1 MLCLAH
7 YDAYSQAGIQF
18 DAFHAPWTISSLPVT
33 PKTHPI
39 VAPPLD
45 PFLADLRPRTLAQT
59 IVHMGRRIEVAPPIL
74 THAAIFSFFFRVEQD
89 TSVIAEL
96 TLTTPPPAAGLPLQL
111 GVGTVSNAAPPAKP
125 AKTSLPVLKSKIHD
139 RDFARMASCVD
150 PYSSRGLPTLA
161 CRGELNGS
169 WEGRF
174 SFFDFDSYRDM
185 LGGRMRSLYEGP
197 FGDQPQVW
205 KIEEKVVRLTKGEKQ
220 GGRGSTLNAG
230 YEKGQ
235 MGPRATFS
243 QSPPYGTVGL
253 PSGSSTLGSRRK
265 SADLGTG
272 EERASKRNKSVEED
286 FFGEREDEDDD
297 GDYEILLTGS
307 VRLPVSPFLAS
318 HADTVACRVIRLG
331 DSSCSKDESVPTTAC
346 SRLRRS
352 TRPTPEDDG
361 STAGTALEGTSSD
374 AGGTR
379 TRRLI

>member
-1 MLCLAH
+1 
-7 YDAYSQAGIQF
+7 
-18 DAFHAPWTISSLPVT
+18 
-33 PKTHPI
+33 
-39 VAPPLD
+39 
-45 PFLADLRPRTLAQT
+45 
-59 IVHMGRRIEVAPPIL
+59 MGRRIEVAPPIL

-150 PYSSRGLPTLA
+150 PYSSCGLPTLA

-205 KIEEKVVRLTKGEKQ
+205 KIEEKVVRLKKGEKQ

-253 PSGSSTLGSRRK
+253 PTGSSSSSMGSRRK
-265 SADLGTG
+265 SVDLGTG
-272 EERASKRNKSVEED
+272 EERASKRNKSEEED
-286 FFGEREDEDDD
+286 FFGEREEDEDDD

-307 VRLPVSPFLAS
+307 VRHHLSPCLLSLTPSLAGSLGMGTVPPQRTSPFLRRHVLHHQGV
-318 HADTVACRVIRLG
+318 HARLSRTLALPRVLH
-331 DSSCSKDESVPTTAC
+331 
-346 SRLRRS
+346 RREPRR
-352 TRPTPEDDG
+352 T
-361 STAGTALEGTSSD
+361 LEGYAHTD
-374 AGGTR
+374 
-379 TRRLI
+379 